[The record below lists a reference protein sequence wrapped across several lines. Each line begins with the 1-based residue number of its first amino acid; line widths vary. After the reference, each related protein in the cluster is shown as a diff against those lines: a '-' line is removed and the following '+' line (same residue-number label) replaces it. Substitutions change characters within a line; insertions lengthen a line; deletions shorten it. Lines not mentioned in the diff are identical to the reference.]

1 MKLRGEALGGEGKKV
16 LERVEVEEEKNRALE
31 ALRRAEAEEEAVAI
45 YMAAVS
51 GDDDHAFIDDKGFG

>member
-1 MKLRGEALGGEGKKV
+1 M
-16 LERVEVEEEKNRALE
+16 EEEKNRALE